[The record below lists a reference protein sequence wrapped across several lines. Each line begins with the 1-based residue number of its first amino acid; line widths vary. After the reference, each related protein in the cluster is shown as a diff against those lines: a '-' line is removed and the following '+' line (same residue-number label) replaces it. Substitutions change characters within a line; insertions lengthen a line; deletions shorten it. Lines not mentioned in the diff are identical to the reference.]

1 MKSIRMFT
9 PDDMVTELV
18 DHDYNVLPL
27 LSRFSIPLGFG
38 TRKVADVCMS
48 AGIDVDVFLLII
60 NFVISGRIDE
70 RRLERVSPDAI
81 VDFLHRSHDYFM
93 GYKFPHIRRNLLS
106 ALDEHQSDV
115 NPAIIEFFDDYVR
128 QVRIHFDYEETT
140 VFPYVR
146 ALTEGRV
153 SGYNIEE
160 FRKHHDEVA
169 EKLSDLKNVIMR
181 YYNTSVPDNMYDVLV
196 DLFNCEEDLESHNII
211 ENKMLIPMVERMEHK
226 PKAKGDR
233 R

>member
-1 MKSIRMFT
+1 MKAIRMFT

-18 DHDYNVLPL
+18 DYDYNVLPL

-38 TRKVADVCMS
+38 TRKVAEVCRQ

-60 NFVISGRIDE
+60 NFVLSGRIDE
-70 RRLERVSPDAI
+70 RRLDRVSPEAI

-93 GYKFPHIRRNLLS
+93 SYKFPHIRRNLLS

-115 NPAIIEFFDDYVR
+115 NPAIVRFFDDYVR
-128 QVRIHFDYEETT
+128 QVQIHFDYEETT
-140 VFPYVR
+140 VFPYVK
-146 ALTEGRV
+146 ALTDGVV
-153 SGYNIEE
+153 SGYNIDE

-181 YYNTSVPDNMYDVLV
+181 YYTTSMPDNMYDVLV
-196 DLFNCEEDLESHNII
+196 DLFNCEEDLESHNVI
-211 ENKMLIPMVERMEHK
+211 ENKMLIPMVARMESK
-226 PKAKGDR
+226 PKGKGER

>member
-1 MKSIRMFT
+1 MFT

>member
-1 MKSIRMFT
+1 MFT
-9 PDDMVTELV
+9 PDDMVTDLV

-38 TRKVADVCMS
+38 TLKVSEVCEQ

-60 NFVISGRIDE
+60 NFVISGRMDD

-93 GYKFPHIRRNLLS
+93 SYKFPHIRRNLLL
-106 ALDEHQSDV
+106 ALDENQSDV
-115 NPAIIEFFDDYVR
+115 NPAIVGFFDAYVR
-128 QVRIHFDYEETT
+128 QVQIHFDYEEKT

-146 ALTEGRV
+146 ALTDGIA
-153 SGYNIEE
+153 SGYNIDE

-181 YYNTSVPDNMYDVLV
+181 YYKTSVPDNMYDVLV
-196 DLFNCEEDLESHNII
+196 DLFNCEEDLESHHII
-211 ENKMLIPMVERMEHK
+211 ENRMLIPMVARMESVTK
-226 PKAKGDR
+226 EKGVR
-233 R
+233 K

>member
-9 PDDMVTELV
+9 PDDMVTDLV

-38 TRKVADVCMS
+38 TLKVSEVCVQ

-60 NFVISGRIDE
+60 NFVISGRMDD

-93 GYKFPHIRRNLLS
+93 SYKFPHIRRNLLL
-106 ALDEHQSDV
+106 ALDENQSDV
-115 NPAIIEFFDDYVR
+115 NPAIVGFFDAYVR
-128 QVRIHFDYEETT
+128 QVQIHFDYEENT

-146 ALTEGRV
+146 ALTDGIA
-153 SGYNIEE
+153 SGYNIDE

-181 YYNTSVPDNMYDVLV
+181 YYKTSVPDNMYDVLV
-196 DLFNCEEDLESHNII
+196 DLFNCEEDLESHHII
-211 ENKMLIPMVERMEHK
+211 ENRMLIPMVARMESVTK
-226 PKAKGDR
+226 EKGVR
-233 R
+233 K